1 MGSHQEE
8 QIIWSVGGSAPPV
21 LASQWYSTILYI
33 YPSTSSLV
41 YLSIIL
47 YPANIMPWRHSIAS
61 LAWRVPHTRSLFSL
75 VDGHG
80 KRREGWRWEVSSLT
94 TDFIIHHF
102 IKFKI
107 SFQRFKGIYLFKAIH
122 GVFYKMGKI
131 DFDNCFGE
139 KDSPICLKL
148 QKYIS
153 IYIWKDVL

>member
-1 MGSHQEE
+1 MLNTIRSLCGKEK
-8 QIIWSVGGSAPPV
+8 IIWSVGGSAPPV

-33 YPSTSSLV
+33 YPSTCSLV

-102 IKFKI
+102 IK
-107 SFQRFKGIYLFKAIH
+107 SAFKGLKEFIFFKAVH
-122 GVFYKMGKI
+122 GVFYRLGKI
-131 DFDNCFGE
+131 AWIIVFGFGK

-148 QKYIS
+148 QKYIY
-153 IYIWKDVL
+153 IYI